1 MILYGEFRNKLYF
14 IFYYLKY
21 INDGRFLYLVALGND
36 LLLGNEDLLRR
47 NLNAHVSPSNHDAVR
62 LRNDLINVVDTL
74 LVLNLGDDLDG
85 LALLAK
91 DTTDLLHT
99 SSITDEG
106 SKHHVHIHLNA
117 KEQV

>member
-36 LLLGNEDLLRR
+36 LLLGNEDLLWRD
-47 NLNAHVSPSNHDAVR
+47 LNAHVSPGNHDAIR
-62 LRNDLINVVDTL
+62 LSNDLVNVVDTL